1 MYEETYNKTVRV
13 KKWRQPKHP
22 PTDITFHKLWSN
34 HTMGYYATT
43 KNMRSTCI
51 NMGSAII

>member
-51 NMGSAII
+51 NTGSAII